1 MRPSDTN
8 IRNRTIEELRKVG
21 GYSHE
26 IAKRTGCPSNLVQY
40 WLDGE
45 YTPSAVYL
53 AKLHD
58 AGCDVLYILTGKRY
72 TISGGDTDV

>member
-1 MRPSDTN
+1 MRINDN
-8 IRNRTIEELRKVG
+8 EIRARTIEELRKMG

-40 WLDGE
+40 WLDGV
-45 YTPSAVYL
+45 YTPSAHYL
-53 AKLHD
+53 RKLHD